1 VTDDRDGGAAPEDDR
16 ADAEPSAA
24 TDEPT
29 DPPRATDAE
38 ADVVLRVPPAL
49 RDALREPLGPVRT
62 DVAAALADAGTP
74 LVTVGDIVTQRA
86 EAAGGVPQVAVIDG
100 RTQRGAVEPEVS
112 EAIGDGR
119 RTIAAVNPAGTL
131 SASLARSL
139 TQALEGEPAVVTV
152 DGEEDLATLPAILAA
167 PDGASVWY
175 GQPGEG
181 MVDVTVDDATRER
194 ARELLERMDGDQ
206 GRLRR
211 LLGLD

>member
-1 VTDDRDGGAAPEDDR
+1 VTDDRDGGSAPADDG

-29 DPPRATDAE
+29 DPSRATDAE
-38 ADVVLRVPPAL
+38 ADIVLRVPPAL
-49 RDALREPLGPVRT
+49 RDALREPLGPVTT

-74 LVTVGDIVTQRA
+74 LVTVGDIVTHRA
-86 EAAGGVPQVAVIDG
+86 EVAGSVPQVAVIDG

-119 RTIAAVNPAGTL
+119 RTLAAVNPAGTL
-131 SASLARSL
+131 SASLLRSL
-139 TQALEGEPAVVTV
+139 RQALEGEPAVVTV

-194 ARELLERMDGDQ
+194 ARGLLDRMDGDQ